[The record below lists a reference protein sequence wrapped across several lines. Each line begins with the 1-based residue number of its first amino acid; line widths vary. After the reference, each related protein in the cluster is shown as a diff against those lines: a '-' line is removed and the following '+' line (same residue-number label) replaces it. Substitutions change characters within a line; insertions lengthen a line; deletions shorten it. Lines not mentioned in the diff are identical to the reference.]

1 MGKYN
6 KQMVQACAD
15 WVRENGLI
23 DFGGATLTDFC
34 KAMGIDDQTYYRWL
48 GKVEFAEEIK
58 KAKEAF
64 RDSLEKDIVKSL
76 ANAAKGYEYTQTTT
90 EYTDVNGKPSIKKQ
104 VKKNIR
110 IEPNVAASIFL
121 LTNLAPERW
130 KNRQDSKTDV
140 TTNGRDIGQQLIFS
154 PTPLTEQ
161 DIKEI
166 KEMQH
171 GNEEGG
177 SDPGIPET

>member
-23 DFGGATLTDFC
+23 DYGGATLTDFC
-34 KAMGIDDQTYYRWL
+34 KAIGIDDMSYYNWMKRT
-48 GKVEFAEEIK
+48 EFSEAIK

-64 RDSLEKDIVKSL
+64 RDGLEKDIVKSL

-104 VKKNIR
+104 VKKNVR
-110 IEPNVAASIFL
+110 VEPNVGAAIFL

-130 KNRQDSKTDV
+130 KNRQ
-140 TTNGRDIGQQLIFS
+140 QQEVKVSDAKPMTMQEAEELIKS
-154 PTPLTEQ
+154 L
-161 DIKEI
+161 
-166 KEMQH
+166 
-171 GNEEGG
+171 
-177 SDPGIPET
+177 

>member
-6 KQMVQACAD
+6 KQMVQACSD

-23 DFGGATLTDFC
+23 DFGGATLTGFC

-76 ANAAKGYEYTQTTT
+76 ANSAKGYEYIQTAT
-90 EYTDVNGKPSIKKQ
+90 EYTDVNGKPCIKKQ

-110 IEPNVAASIFL
+110 IEPNVAAAIFL
-121 LTNLAPERW
+121 LTNIAPERW
-130 KNRQDSKTDV
+130 KNRQSSDIAMSTDV
-140 TTNGRDIGQQLIFS
+140 KMSVEDAKKLI
-154 PTPLTEQ
+154 
-161 DIKEI
+161 
-166 KEMQH
+166 
-171 GNEEGG
+171 NELMN
-177 SDPGIPET
+177 D